1 MYGSVHRIRRGDDM
15 PTTVTK
21 SAAEYRERA
30 KKLRLAAES
39 SHPIETRGQLLLVAE
54 DYDDLAETLDLIDC
68 QAAN

>member
-1 MYGSVHRIRRGDDM
+1 M
-15 PTTVTK
+15 PTTITK

-39 SHPIETRGQLLLVAE
+39 SHLIETRGQLLLVTE